1 MAESNK
7 MTLIASKGTLDW
19 AYPPFILAST
29 GIAMGKQVTV
39 FCTFYGL
46 NLLLKDLSHLRIS
59 PQGNP
64 DMPMKMPFGPKWF
77 QSIDFGPKIP
87 NVFWNIPGLEF
98 FATRMMKKTLKK

>member
-1 MAESNK
+1 MSDLNE

-29 GIAMGKQVTV
+29 GIAMGKEVTV

-77 QSIDFGPKIP
+77 QAIDFGPKIP
-87 NVFWNIPGLEF
+87 NLFWNIPGLEF
-98 FATRMMKKTLKK
+98 FACIGILLL

>member
-1 MAESNK
+1 
-7 MTLIASKGTLDW
+7 
-19 AYPPFILAST
+19 
-29 GIAMGKQVTV
+29 MGKEVTV

-77 QSIDFGPKIP
+77 QAIDFGPKIP
-87 NVFWNIPGLEF
+87 NLLWNIPGLELF
-98 FATRMMKKTLKK
+98 RYPNDEERPLKIMAWQLLKSSEKFVLIWE